1 MLRTVRLGR
10 LNYAETSSPLGRRL
24 RQLSPLERREEARA
38 FLSNFYAES
47 GRGPCAFKR
56 RWAEARRS
64 LSKTGTYRHTEEELA
79 FGARV
84 AWRNHGRCIGRI
96 YWESLEVVDCR
107 QMSDPAAMMDRM
119 CSHMRETLGDGR
131 IRSMISVFA
140 PIQPNKIPAYFESAQ
155 ITQYA
160 GYAQKDGSVIGDRQ
174 NVEFTR
180 IAMSLGFRPPEQ
192 IGQFDLLPVLIRDRD
207 DRRILFDLP
216 RDCIREVPIVH
227 PQYEQIER
235 LRLKWYAVP
244 CLTGMIMTIG
254 GVDYPCAPFSGFY
267 MATEIASRDFADQKR
282 YDLLPAVGKS
292 LGYNANKVGDSLWKD
307 KALTEL
313 NIAVLHSFRSAGV
326 SIIDHHLA
334 SKQFIEFHHR
344 EQINGRKVAGDWRW
358 IVPPQAPSSC
368 EVFHLRMKNFHPV
381 PNYYSSRADDGLRLM
396 PFYGDQY
403 RSRLQSAYD
412 RVTRRWKLWKRLAW

>member
-1 MLRTVRLGR
+1 MFPTVRLGR
-10 LNYAETSSPLGRRL
+10 RNYTETSSPLGRRL

-47 GRGPCAFKR
+47 GRGPSAFKR

-64 LSKTGTYRHTEEELA
+64 LSKTGTYQHTEEELA

-107 QMSDPAAMMDRM
+107 QITEPDAIMDRM
-119 CSHMRETLGDGR
+119 CGHMREALGDGR

-140 PIQPNKIPAYFESAQ
+140 PIKPKTNPAYCERAQ

-180 IAMSLGFRPPEQ
+180 IAMSLGFRPPDQ
-192 IGQFDLLPVLIRDRD
+192 IGQFDLLPVLMRDRD
-207 DRRILFDLP
+207 DRRILFNLP
-216 RDCIREVPIVH
+216 RDCVREVPIVH
-227 PQYEQIER
+227 PQYAQIEQLN
-235 LRLKWYAVP
+235 LRWYAVP

-254 GVDYPCAPFSGFY
+254 GIDYPCSPFSGFY
-267 MATEIASRDFADQKR
+267 MATEIASRDLADQKR
-282 YDLLPAVGKS
+282 YDLLPVVGQS
-292 LGYNANKVGDSLWKD
+292 LGYDINRGGDNLWKD

-313 NIAVLHSFRSAGV
+313 NVAVLHSFRSAGI

-334 SKQFIEFHHR
+334 SKQFMEFHQR
-344 EQINGRKVAGDWRW
+344 EQSNGRNVAGDWRW
-358 IVPPQAPSSC
+358 VVPPQAAAAC
-368 EVFHLRMKNFHPV
+368 EVCHLRMKNFHPV
-381 PNYYSSRADDGLRLM
+381 PNYYNSRADDGLRLM

-403 RSRLQSAYD
+403 RNRIQSAYD